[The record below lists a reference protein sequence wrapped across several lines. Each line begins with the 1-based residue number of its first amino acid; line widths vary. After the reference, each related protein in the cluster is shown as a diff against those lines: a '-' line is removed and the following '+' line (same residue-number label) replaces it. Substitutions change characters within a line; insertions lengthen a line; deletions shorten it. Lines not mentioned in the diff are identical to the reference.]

1 MVAELLHELGY
12 HFQANRK
19 VREDRD
25 YADWDALLGYV
36 NRTAHAYFAAGDP
49 VISVEARKNEFVG
62 EFRNGGRNRSPQGTL
77 ENEWVSDVLLSELG
91 RVLPYE
97 GYHLG
102 HNDDSITIDVNH
114 DIVPSR

>member
-49 VISVEARKNEFVG
+49 GLAITVCHRPPCTSKWNKIEYQFIVFVPQNWG
-62 EFRNGGRNRSPQGTL
+62 E
-77 ENEWVSDVLLSELG
+77 
-91 RVLPYE
+91 
-97 GYHLG
+97 
-102 HNDDSITIDVNH
+102 
-114 DIVPSR
+114 VPDQR